1 MAKSKNNLPNL
12 INQLTKERSKS
23 RSLSSSNLVG
33 TSFSGRAD
41 LHLTSSGDARSTFL
55 DFSAAPH
62 SIDFGR
68 PPAEKTSSSKSSNGW
83 TDFLKQAASNGASS
97 ALGSSFGF
105 GSFGGIGSIISGI
118 ESLFG
123 GHKKAPPPLVRFQLP
138 ESQSRTLYVDS
149 NGTGMPD
156 LRGDQ
161 GSSGSTPGT
170 GIYSQTS
177 AMSENWLQDQSAQ
190 IAQAV
195 KTALLN
201 SSSLSD
207 VIAEL

>member
-1 MAKSKNNLPNL
+1 MAKSKNNLPS
-12 INQLTKERSKS
+12 LTNHLMKDRSKS
-23 RSLSSSNLVG
+23 RSLLSTNLVG
-33 TSFSGRAD
+33 TSFSGRTD
-41 LHLTSSGDARSTFL
+41 SHLGSSGDARVTSF
-55 DFSAAPH
+55 DFMAAPH

-68 PPAEKTSSSKSSNGW
+68 LPAEKTSSSKSSNGW
-83 TDFLKQAASNGASS
+83 TDFLKHAASSGVSS

-138 ESQSRTLYVDS
+138 DSQSHTLYVDS
-149 NGTGMPD
+149 GRTGAYG

-161 GSSGSTPGT
+161 GSSLSTPG
-170 GIYSQTS
+170 IYMQTS
-177 AMSENWLQDQSAQ
+177 GTGGNWQDQSAQ
-190 IAQAV
+190 IAQAI

-201 SSSLSD
+201 SSSLND